1 MKKPEEIIKEL
12 GAETELSAID
22 FRVQSISEKGYCTVL
37 GYKDARFD
45 MSALDRIVGPFN
57 WGCEYKEHKGNL
69 FCGVWIRCPET
80 KDKVYKW
87 NAGTES
93 NTEAV
98 KGEAS
103 DAFKRACFLW
113 GIGRDLYDLPK
124 ISFMLAPNE
133 FNVQQSGQKKI
144 GRPTFDFV
152 LAKWQWSYNDK
163 GTLFAKD
170 NHNRIRYNS
179 SKDYNALP
187 K

>member
-1 MKKPEEIIKEL
+1 MNKLDDIVKGLSVK
-12 GAETELSAID
+12 TDLSAID
-22 FRVQSISEKGYCTVL
+22 FRVQSISEKGFCTVL

-45 MSALDRIVGPFN
+45 MERLDKVAGPLN
-57 WGCEYKEHKGNL
+57 WGCEYQEHKGNL

-80 KDKVYKW
+80 NDKVHKW
-87 NAGTES
+87 NAGSPS

-133 FNVQQSGQKKI
+133 FSGKNK
-144 GRPTFDFV
+144 PTFDFR
-152 LAKWQWSYNDK
+152 LDKWQWSYNDK

-170 NHNRIRYNS
+170 NHSRIRYNS

>member
-1 MKKPEEIIKEL
+1 MKKLEEIIKEL
-12 GAETELSAID
+12 GANTELSAID

-37 GYKDARFD
+37 
-45 MSALDRIVGPFN
+45 
-57 WGCEYKEHKGNL
+57 
-69 FCGVWIRCPET
+69 
-80 KDKVYKW
+80 
-87 NAGTES
+87 
-93 NTEAV
+93 
-98 KGEAS
+98 
-103 DAFKRACFLW
+103 
-113 GIGRDLYDLPK
+113 GRDLYDLPK